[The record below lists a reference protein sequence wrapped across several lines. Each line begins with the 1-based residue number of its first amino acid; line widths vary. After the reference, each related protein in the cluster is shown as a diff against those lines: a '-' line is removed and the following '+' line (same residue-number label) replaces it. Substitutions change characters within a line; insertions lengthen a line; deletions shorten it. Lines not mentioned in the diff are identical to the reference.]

1 LQLLGLNSFEAV
13 PVETCNKRGY
23 MMFNGQRKLMNL
35 SRFPALCLVAVLA
48 MGICITTAQTNAP
61 VPQNGPRAAPGNGV
75 RSANVRPNNSNLTK
89 IPRGPANVGQRP
101 SGMLPNQMQ
110 NQPPQNFRS
119 NYPRFPRQLNPRL
132 AAVGVQQR
140 SRTDNVQPTGNLLPQ
155 SGIVQTPLSMTDDQ
169 RAVRADD
176 LKPAGEVL
184 VKREI
189 SEGLETIDEP
199 RGARNGHVQPIVRDS
214 ANRDSKPHKVR
225 QNRQT
230 GSNRFS
236 YADALRRNWHEW
248 HNRDWWRQHCN
259 NIVFV
264 TGGYYFLDAS
274 YWYPAY
280 GYDPFNSYYDYD
292 GPIYTY
298 GNLLPDQVI
307 ANVQAALQD
316 AGYYFGAVTGS
327 LSAET
332 RAALVNFQ
340 RDYGLIVTGAID
352 EPTVETLGLY

>member
-1 LQLLGLNSFEAV
+1 
-13 PVETCNKRGY
+13 
-23 MMFNGQRKLMNL
+23 MDL
-35 SRFPALCLVAVLA
+35 SRFPILCFVAVFA
-48 MGICITTAQTNAP
+48 TGTCISTAQTNAP
-61 VPQNGPRAAPGNGV
+61 VLQNGPRAAPSGV
-75 RSANVRPNNSNLTK
+75 RTGNVRPYN
-89 IPRGPANVGQRP
+89 IPRGPANGGQRP

-110 NQPPQNFRS
+110 NQPPPNFRS
-119 NYPRFPRQLNPRL
+119 NYPRFPRQLNPKL
-132 AAVGVQQR
+132 AAVDVQQQ
-140 SRTDNVQPTGNLLPQ
+140 SRTDNVQPTGNLLPR
-155 SGIVQTPLSMTDDQ
+155 SGIVQAPLSTTDDQ

-176 LKPAGEVL
+176 LKPTGDVL

-199 RGARNGHVQPIVRDS
+199 GSARNGHMQPMVRDS
-214 ANRDSKPHKVR
+214 AYRDSKPHKVR
-225 QNRQT
+225 KNHET
-230 GSNRFS
+230 ESNRFS

-259 NIVFV
+259 NVVFV
-264 TGGYYFLDAS
+264 IGGYYFLDAS

-307 ANVQAALQD
+307 ANVQAALQG

-327 LSAET
+327 LSMET

-340 RDYGLIVTGAID
+340 RDYGLIATGAID

>member
-1 LQLLGLNSFEAV
+1 M
-13 PVETCNKRGY
+13 K
-23 MMFNGQRKLMNL
+23 L
-35 SRFPALCLVAVLA
+35 SRLPALCLVAVLA
-48 MGICITTAQTNAP
+48 MGICISTAQTNGP

-75 RSANVRPNNSNLTK
+75 RSSNVRPNNSNLPQV
-89 IPRGPANVGQRP
+89 PRGPANVGQRP
-101 SGMLPNQMQ
+101 SGMLPSQVQ
-110 NQPPQNFRS
+110 NQTSPNLRS
-119 NYPRFPRQLNPRL
+119 NYPRFPRQLDPRL
-132 AAVGVQQR
+132 ATVRVQQH
-140 SRTDNVQPTGNLLPQ
+140 SRNDNVQPTGDLLPR
-155 SGIVQTPLSMTDDQ
+155 SGIVQTPLSMSDDQ

-176 LKPAGEVL
+176 LTPAKEVL

-189 SEGLETIDEP
+189 SGGLETIDNP
-199 RGARNGHVQPIVRDS
+199 RSARNGDVQPIVRDS
-214 ANRDSKPHKVR
+214 ANRDSKPHKVKK
-225 QNRQT
+225 NHQT
-230 GSNRFS
+230 RSNRFS
-236 YADALRRNWHEW
+236 YADALRRNWHGW

-259 NIVFV
+259 NIVLV

-280 GYDPFNSYYDYD
+280 GYDPSNGYYDYD

-307 ANVQAALQD
+307 ANVQGALQD

-327 LSAET
+327 LSVET

-352 EPTVETLGLY
+352 EPTVEALGLY

>member
-1 LQLLGLNSFEAV
+1 
-13 PVETCNKRGY
+13 
-23 MMFNGQRKLMNL
+23 
-35 SRFPALCLVAVLA
+35 
-48 MGICITTAQTNAP
+48 MGICISTAQTNGP

-75 RSANVRPNNSNLTK
+75 RGSNVRPNNSNLPQV
-89 IPRGPANVGQRP
+89 PRGPVNVGQRP
-101 SGMLPNQMQ
+101 PGMLPSQMQ
-110 NQPPQNFRS
+110 NQPPTNFRP
-119 NYPRFPRQLNPRL
+119 NYPRFPRQLNPSL
-132 AAVGVQQR
+132 ATVRVQQH
-140 SRTDNVQPTGNLLPQ
+140 SRTNNVQPTGDLLPR

-176 LKPAGEVL
+176 LTPTSEVL

-189 SEGLETIDEP
+189 SGGLETIDNP
-199 RGARNGHVQPIVRDS
+199 GSARNGDVQPIARDS
-214 ANRDSKPHKVR
+214 ANRDSKPHKVKK
-225 QNRQT
+225 NHQT

-236 YADALRRNWHEW
+236 FADALRHNWHAW
-248 HNRDWWRQHCN
+248 HDRDWWRQHCN
-259 NIVFV
+259 NIVLV

-280 GYDPFNSYYDYD
+280 GYDPSNGYYDYD

-307 ANVQAALQD
+307 ANIQGALQD

-327 LSAET
+327 LSVET

-352 EPTVETLGLY
+352 EPTVEALGLY